1 VTGTRQRRSSTEVR
15 EQLLATAEK
24 LFSERGYGATTTRD
38 IAAAAGIAESA
49 LFRHFGSKANLMSE
63 AVVAP
68 FATFLEEFTA
78 TWQRAEPAAG
88 APRAADSDPQLFT
101 SFITELY
108 RNLTLRRPSILALL
122 SAVQAPDAGEV
133 VASVADQL
141 DEMFDKLRRIGE
153 QHAASVGEERADSEL
168 NARIVVGMVTSMA
181 VLDGWFLPR
190 GADRPDSHRLITAMA
205 DLVSYGRT
213 GPPR

>member
-1 VTGTRQRRSSTEVR
+1 VTGVRQRRSSAEVR
-15 EQLLATAEK
+15 EQLLATAET

-78 TWQRAEPAAG
+78 SWQRTGPAD
-88 APRAADSDPQLFT
+88 APRAADEDPRLFD

-108 RNLTLRRPSILALL
+108 RNLTLRRPAVLALL
-122 SAVQAPDAGEV
+122 SAVQAPDAAEV

-141 DEMFDKLRRIGE
+141 DQMFDRLRRIGE
-153 QHAASVGEERADSEL
+153 QHAAAVGEERADSEL
-168 NARIVVGMVTSMA
+168 IARIAVGMVTSMA

-190 GADRPDSHRLITAMA
+190 GADRPDSRRLTTAMA
-205 DLVSYGRT
+205 DLLSYGRA
-213 GPPR
+213 GRPR